1 MSLVFGT
8 TVATMNDGENEYTF
22 THGVVAPNFMVH
34 AYKMHES
41 VLTGKRTWSRMN
53 SYVEFEITEYLC
65 KYSNANVRATSLLS
79 FENKEVT
86 FEFAS
91 DGGLVQNMYVSTI
104 DFFPLE
110 HPYSKDV
117 AIIKVINTDYLQISR
132 RIRAIP
138 GREWI
143 KSDTG
148 KILRTRG
155 IIL

>member
-1 MSLVFGT
+1 MSLIWGT
-8 TVATMNDGENEYTF
+8 TVANMNDGVNDYTF
-22 THGVVAPNFMVH
+22 THGIVQPNFMIPT
-34 AYKMHES
+34 YKMHES
-41 VLTGKRTWSRMN
+41 ILTGKRTWSKMN
-53 SYVEFEITEYLC
+53 NYVEFEITEFLC
-65 KYSNANVRATSLLS
+65 KYSNSNTKAASLLS

-91 DGGLVQNMYVSTI
+91 DGGMVQNMYVEMV

-110 HPYSKDV
+110 NPYSKDI

-143 KSDTG
+143 KADTG
-148 KILRTRG
+148 KILRTKG
-155 IIL
+155 III